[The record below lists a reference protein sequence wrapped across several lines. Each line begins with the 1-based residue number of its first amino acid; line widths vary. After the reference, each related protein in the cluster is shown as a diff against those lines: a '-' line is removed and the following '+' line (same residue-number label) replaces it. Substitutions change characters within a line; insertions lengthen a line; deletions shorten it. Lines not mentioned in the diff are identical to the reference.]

1 MTAKSMKS
9 IISFP
14 MSASK
19 TGKMKLTAS
28 PDNLASMMSRDQNK
42 LIHLDPVPSFRDRHE
57 IKPWLQ
63 KIFYPQGIDIVIE
76 RSDTGKVTFKCRS
89 VRSSVGSNL
98 KLKRTSSRSHA
109 CPFRIRAAYSVRL
122 QKWNVVV
129 MNNIHAHELRF
140 DLITKTDDY
149 KKFKENLR
157 QKNDVKAIKTFG
169 ELEYKTSLNL
179 PLATPIISCDCG
191 LTKEIEAFNKIFL
204 PLSNPPLTSKK
215 SFLKINKNSVSKI
228 RSKQTESSKSTLK
241 TNLNIN
247 QHTTGF
253 FDNFK
258 AQSSCVSRVNEE
270 SLMNLNEID
279 FTDMF
284 SNDNATSNPD
294 QGLMELLVDPRAESS
309 STSIFPSIAAE
320 IFPQNNMESAISESK
335 ASSSSNFMETHV
347 SYEDEVI
354 KLFKDNKSNAP
365 TSATDITT
373 SLGKGTKDN
382 FGMLNYNY
390 EALLHFND
398 DEFSELN
405 SIDPAL
411 ISK

>member
-9 IISFP
+9 IISVP
-14 MSASK
+14 ISVSK
-19 TGKMKLTAS
+19 TAKMKLTAS
-28 PDNLASMMSRDQNK
+28 PDNLASMMSKDQNK
-42 LIHLDPVPSFRDRHE
+42 LIHLDPVPSFKDRHE

-76 RSDTGKVTFKCRS
+76 RSDTSKVTFKCRS
-89 VRSSVGSNL
+89 VRSNVGLNPKSKGN
-98 KLKRTSSRSHA
+98 SSRSHA

-157 QKNDVKAIKTFG
+157 QKNDEKAIKTFD

-179 PLATPIISCDCG
+179 PLVSPIISCDCG
-191 LTKEIEAFNKIFL
+191 LTKEIEAFNNIFL

-215 SFLKINKNSVSKI
+215 NLVKTNKNSVFKINSRHMDNSKHKP
-228 RSKQTESSKSTLK
+228 RLK
-241 TNLNIN
+241 KKLNPDLR
-247 QHTTGF
+247 TTGF
-253 FDNFK
+253 LDNFRT
-258 AQSSCVSRVNEE
+258 QNSCVPMGNEE

-279 FTDMF
+279 FTNMF
-284 SNDNATSNPD
+284 CNDNPIQNSNTGMDFFPDLTPGPTS
-294 QGLMELLVDPRAESS
+294 SF
-309 STSIFPSIAAE
+309 IFPSTPTEPFPPNKTALAA
-320 IFPQNNMESAISESK
+320 SESTT
-335 ASSSSNFMETHV
+335 SSPNFMETDV
-347 SYEDEVI
+347 TNGDEI
-354 KLFKDNKSNAP
+354 KLSKDTKSNAP
-365 TSATDITT
+365 TSDTDITT
-373 SLGKGTKDN
+373 NLGKERNEN
-382 FGMLNYNY
+382 FGILNYNY

-398 DEFSELN
+398 EQFNELN

-411 ISK
+411 ISKY